1 MYLQMLIYIS
11 APTAMEEEMLKRLV
25 KSRNVLKKKFQSIKM
40 GEEAKTTELKN
51 TFKPI
56 TEPINK
62 LLKLSTENTSK
73 MIMPKKEKMEMYRDS
88 IITSTPLKNYKPDV
102 KLDSNALEGLK
113 HRVDYTQNFDSF
125 NTTQDDDKFY
135 SNNEEPMNLS
145 FLKKIKK
152 LDVVYGP
159 HKDNNGEWRFG
170 DQPLKISNE
179 KIMIGNKNW
188 ALTPGLFEL
197 LFYQDPKN
205 YDHTELDIYKTILLD
220 TNAHK
225 INYESNGRIK
235 SNRGQKYK
243 KIIKNIIEDT
253 HSGKGLLTINPGKP
267 NYIYWDDPNELI
279 ERLKLLLASQQAGN
293 NNHTNEIVSIIEELR
308 EGNII
313 Y

>member
-1 MYLQMLIYIS
+1 
-11 APTAMEEEMLKRLV
+11 MLKRLV
-25 KSRNVLKKKFQSIKM
+25 KSRNVLKRKFQSIKM
-40 GEEAKTTELKN
+40 GEGAKSTELKN

-73 MIMPKKEKMEMYRDS
+73 MIMPKKEKMEMYRD
-88 IITSTPLKNYKPDV
+88 
-102 KLDSNALEGLK
+102 
-113 HRVDYTQNFDSF
+113 
-125 NTTQDDDKFY
+125 
-135 SNNEEPMNLS
+135 
-145 FLKKIKK
+145 
-152 LDVVYGP
+152 
-159 HKDNNGEWRFG
+159 
-170 DQPLKISNE
+170 
-179 KIMIGNKNW
+179 
-188 ALTPGLFEL
+188 
-197 LFYQDPKN
+197 
-205 YDHTELDIYKTILLD
+205 
-220 TNAHK
+220 
-225 INYESNGRIK
+225 YESNGRIK